1 MEVWVLE
8 QYLSAE
14 GTSET
19 LNVYENVDVAI
30 NEVKRLHIDIIW
42 AQIKDGSW
50 ASNQVDDVIYYI
62 NKFEVILDEVPN

>member
-8 QYLSAE
+8 EYIPDE

-19 LNVYENVDVAI
+19 LNVYENADVAI
-30 NEVKRLHIDIIW
+30 NEVKRLHTDIIW
-42 AQIKDGSW
+42 TQFKDGSW
-50 ASNQVDDVIYYI
+50 ASNKVDDIIYYL